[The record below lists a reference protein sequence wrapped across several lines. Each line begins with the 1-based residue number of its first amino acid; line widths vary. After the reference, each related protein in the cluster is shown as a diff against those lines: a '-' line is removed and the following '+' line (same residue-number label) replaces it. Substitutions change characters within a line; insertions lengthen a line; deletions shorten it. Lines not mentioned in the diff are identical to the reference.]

1 MKTTSIFCMLLIGL
15 SAAAQANFSSVFPV
29 QWKTKIG
36 VTTYRTNIVFRD
48 GSIFIGSNGLDR
60 NSRLDSLDGVF
71 KLDGKT
77 GKIQKQYAS
86 PLAGDNDVTGVAV
99 DGNRLYCG
107 SDNYDFYCYD
117 VKTGV
122 ELWKFQTEYDVESA
136 PVLADFNGD
145 GKKDVFFS
153 VEQHGFYALNGIDG
167 SILWKNDS
175 ISSHNGNSA
184 GLAVDINGDGV
195 LDIISAVR
203 GMPNTDAL
211 AGFKMAHYGDY
222 HVAINGK
229 NGQFLWICETGAGI
243 NSSPFLTKIG
253 GTKYIAGLDTYGEFH
268 LIDFNGKSVF
278 ANNFGYGHYMSPVI
292 SSKGMLCI
300 GSSVIDINENVWAQY
315 EYEDYEGNPV
325 KYYSFKEETDFL
337 DYNKVLEKVEGPTTA
352 SPVIA
357 DVMGRGVCQVLEPTE
372 DGYISMIDENG
383 KNPKV
388 YKLPAGCEASLL
400 VVDVDGDGKLEI
412 LVADLQGYLTCYS
425 TNSKGKVD
433 VSGFRNY

>member
-1 MKTTSIFCMLLIGL
+1 MKTINIICMLLIGMT
-15 SAAAQANFSSVFPV
+15 AFAQTNFSSAFPV
-29 QWKTKIG
+29 QWKTNIG
-36 VTTYRTNIVFRD
+36 VTTYRTNMVFQN
-48 GSIFIGSNGLDR
+48 GSIFIGSNGIDR
-60 NSRLDSLDGVF
+60 NLRLDSLDGAY
-71 KLDGKT
+71 KIDGKT

-117 VKTGV
+117 VTTGV
-122 ELWKFQTEYDVESA
+122 ELWKFATEYDVESA

-153 VEQHGFYALNGIDG
+153 VEQYGFYALNGIDG
-167 SILWKNDS
+167 SVLWKNDS
-175 ISSHNGNSA
+175 ISSHNGNTS
-184 GLAVDINGDGV
+184 GLAVDINNDGV
-195 LDIISAVR
+195 LDVVTAVR
-203 GMPNTDAL
+203 GTPNSDDR

-222 HVAINGK
+222 HAAINGK
-229 NGQFLWICETGAGI
+229 DGTFLWVCETGAGI

-253 GTKYIAGLDTYGEFH
+253 GTQYIAALDTYGEFH

-278 ANNFGYGHYMSPVI
+278 ANNFGYGHYMSPVV

-300 GSSVIDINENVWAQY
+300 GSSVIDVNQNVWGEFEYENSQGEIVKYFSFNENVQFF
-315 EYEDYEGNPV
+315 DYQKALQN
-325 KYYSFKEETDFL
+325 
-337 DYNKVLEKVEGPTTA
+337 VEGSTTA

-357 DVMGRGVCQVLEPTE
+357 DVMSRGVCQIVVPTE
-372 DGYISMIDENG
+372 DGFVSLIDENG

-388 YKLPAGCEASLL
+388 YKLPAGCEASFM

-412 LVADLQGYLTCYS
+412 LVADLQ
-425 TNSKGKVD
+425 
-433 VSGFRNY
+433 